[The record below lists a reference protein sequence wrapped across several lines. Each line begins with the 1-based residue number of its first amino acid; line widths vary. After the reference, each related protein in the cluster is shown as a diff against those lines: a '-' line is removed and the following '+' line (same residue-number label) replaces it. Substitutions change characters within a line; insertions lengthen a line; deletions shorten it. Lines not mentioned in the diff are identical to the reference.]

1 MASFLWKTMPV
12 EHLALEGFEGVTAWM
27 SGRRGGVSEPPFAT
41 LNLSPWVKDAP
52 AAVTENRR
60 RALLP
65 AGSRRALWA
74 RPQHGGRVR
83 AVSRATEDVE
93 PGDGLLTDD
102 PGVVLAQTFADC
114 VPIFVWADDIRWGGI
129 LHAGWRG
136 TVANI
141 AAAGVRTL
149 VARGADAKRVQAA
162 IGPSI
167 GPCCYEVRED
177 VAGPIRTLPEG
188 QQFLRAVDEDHF
200 SLDLWG
206 LNQSL
211 LVGAGVSPDHVTL
224 SGLCTGCELSL
235 FFSHRREGPTGRMGG
250 FFCLNDR

>member
-1 MASFLWKTMPV
+1 MVSFLWKTTPV
-12 EHLALEGFEGVTAWM
+12 EHLALDGWDGVTAWM
-27 SGRRGGVSEPPFAT
+27 SGRRGGVSEPPFAS
-41 LNLSPWVKDAP
+41 LNLSPHVKDAP
-52 AAVTENRR
+52 AAVSENRR

-65 AGSRRALWA
+65 AQSRRALWA
-74 RPQHGGRVR
+74 RPEHGGRVQ
-83 AVSRATEDVE
+83 AVNRATEEVR

-114 VPIFVWADDIRWGGI
+114 VPIFVWAEDIGWGGI

-141 AAAGVRTL
+141 AAAGVRAL
-149 VARGADAKRVQAA
+149 VERGAEAWRVQAA

-177 VAGPIRTLPEG
+177 VAERVRDLPRGGE
-188 QQFLRAVDEDHF
+188 FLRPVDEERF
-200 SLDLWG
+200 SLDLWR

-211 LVGAGVSPDHVTL
+211 LVDAGVSADRVSL
-224 SGLCTGCELSL
+224 SGLCTGCELSR

-250 FFCLNDR
+250 FFCLQDR